1 MMEYYLSRS
10 DRPNSAEVCSRQVI
24 CAANCIG
31 KERDLRYK
39 LPTLQ
44 SVCEGKSNVLQSMF
58 LGVFDA
64 VFNTD
69 MIGKKRCQVCGS
81 FELMIGVRVEI

>member
-1 MMEYYLSRS
+1 MMVYCLSCS
-10 DRPNSAEVCSRQVI
+10 DRPIPANESPRQVI

-31 KERDLRYK
+31 KERDLRYE

-44 SVCEGKSNVLQSMF
+44 SVCEVESNVLQSMF

-64 VFNTD
+64 VLNAH
-69 MIGKKRCQVCGS
+69 IVGKKRCRVCGS